1 MAVWLITWEPASRN
15 VETAEDDRV
24 VAILNYRWKAEN
36 VRKIV
41 EILHANAEASLSQ
54 RLAHARML
62 KKGIAP
68 AYHALFNGWE
78 GQTMCGTNPFM
89 YGRLVDNPR
98 ILEKDGR
105 ERLIWDERHLPENV
119 RHAPWRE
126 TSHKR

>member
-1 MAVWLITWEPASRN
+1 MAVWLITWEPASRG
-15 VETAEDDRV
+15 VEIAEDDRV

-54 RLAHARML
+54 RLAHAHML

-68 AYHALFNGWE
+68 VYHAVFNGWE
-78 GQTMCGTNPFM
+78 GQIVCGVNPFM

-98 ILEKDGR
+98 VVDENDR
-105 ERLIWDERHLPENV
+105 ERLIWDERPLPENV
-119 RHAPWRE
+119 RHPPWRE